1 MKCFSI
7 VFLWNLFSS
16 SFPFSKII
24 NSKSSLRL
32 GTQQF
37 LTGEDIQSGVQLA
50 FNAIPIAVGIYILQA
65 QDKTQKDSLN
75 ALEKALLVQDKNLK
89 DALLAQDKTQK
100 DSLNALEKAL
110 QIQDKN
116 LKDALLVQDKNQ
128 KDALN
133 SLEKL
138 FRDVS
143 TADKDLWNE
152 RFNNFIFRI
161 NNTSDKIN

>member
-7 VFLWNLFSS
+7 VFLWNLLSS

-65 QDKTQKDSLN
+65 QDKSLKD
-75 ALEKALLVQDKNLK
+75 ALLAQDKNLK
-89 DALLAQDKTQK
+89 DALLAQDKNLKDALLAQDKNQK

-110 QIQDKN
+110 QI
-116 LKDALLVQDKNQ
+116 QDKNQ

>member
-7 VFLWNLFSS
+7 VFLWNLLSS

-65 QDKTQKDSLN
+65 QDKS
-75 ALEKALLVQDKNLK
+75 LK

-110 QIQDKN
+110 LAQDKTQ
-116 LKDALLVQDKNQ
+116 KDSLNALEKALLVQDKNQ

-161 NNTSDKIN
+161 NNTSDKTN